1 MQYKERV
8 ILRRK
13 EIQEKKA
20 EEELLKSKKKK
31 EAKDAKSN
39 EIDFRLC
46 GHKSIERS
54 EKLAEM
60 MNFFIEYE
68 DDLKDFVSKKN
79 EVAKQSNDS
88 NEEI

>member
-8 ILRRK
+8 KLRRK

-46 GHKSIERS
+46 GHKSIARS
-54 EKLAEM
+54 
-60 MNFFIEYE
+60 
-68 DDLKDFVSKKN
+68 
-79 EVAKQSNDS
+79 
-88 NEEI
+88 